1 VTNPRS
7 LLGLVAALV
16 AAGVVWWTQGDATT
30 TSAPDPSTAASGR
43 TPGDPGATA
52 RTDPA
57 SGLAWVDQDDLPP
70 EAANTLRLIDRG
82 GPFRYHQD
90 GDTFGNFEGLLPER
104 QRGYYREYTVVTP
117 GSPDRGAR
125 RIVAGDDGEFYWT
138 SDHYA
143 SFERIA
149 R

>member
-30 TSAPDPSTAASGR
+30 TSAPDPSTAASSR
-43 TPGDPGATA
+43 SPGIPGATA

-57 SGLAWVDQDDLPP
+57 SGLVWVDEDDLPR
-70 EAANTLRLIDRG
+70 EAADTLRLIDRG

-90 GDTFGNFEGLLPER
+90 GDTFGNFEGLLPRR

-125 RIVAGDDGEFYWT
+125 RIVVGDGREFYWT